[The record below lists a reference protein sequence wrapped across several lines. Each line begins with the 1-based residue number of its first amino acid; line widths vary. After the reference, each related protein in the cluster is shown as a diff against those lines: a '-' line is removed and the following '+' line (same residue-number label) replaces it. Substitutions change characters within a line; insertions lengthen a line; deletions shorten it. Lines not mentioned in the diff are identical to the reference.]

1 MIIDSHCH
9 LSYKNKFEN
18 ISEIIRNANDVGVK
32 KFLNIATKFSEFE
45 TLVNISKNYE
55 DIYYTLGIHPHE
67 ADEMSQNIVDEIKN
81 KLTDSK
87 LLAIGETGLDYYY
100 NHSDK
105 KKQIRSLEMH
115 IEISQETNLPLVIHM
130 RDSEEDMISIF
141 KKNIKIKEFNAVI
154 HCFTGTKEFAH
165 EMLDFGFYISASGI
179 ITFKKSENLRNIF
192 GQIPLDK
199 ILVETDSP
207 FLTPE
212 PKRGKINQ
220 PANIIH
226 ILKKLSEIHNIEYDK
241 MCDITTKN
249 FSNLFK
255 RLV

>member
-18 ISEIIRNANDVGVK
+18 ISEVIRNANDVGVK
-32 KFLNIATKFSEFE
+32 KFLNISTKFSEFE
-45 TLVNISKNYE
+45 ILAKVSKDYE
-55 DIYYTLGIHPHE
+55 NIYYTLGVHPHE
-67 ADEMSQNIVDEIKN
+67 ADEMCQNIIDKIKN
-81 KLTDSK
+81 KLSDSK

-115 IEISQETNLPLVIHM
+115 IELSQETDLPLVIHM
-130 RDSEEDMISIF
+130 RDSEEDMIRIF
-141 KKNIKIKEFNAVI
+141 NNKIKIKEFNAVI
-154 HCFTGTKEFAH
+154 HCFTGTKKFAE
-165 EMLDFGFYISASGI
+165 EMLDLGFYISASGI

-192 GQIPLDK
+192 RQIPLDK

-207 FLTPE
+207 FLAPE
-212 PKRGKINQ
+212 PKRGKSNE

-226 ILKKLSEIHNIEYDK
+226 TIKKLSEIHHMKYEK

-255 RLV
+255 KLV

>member
-9 LSYKNKFEN
+9 LSYKDKFEN

-32 KFLNIATKFSEFE
+32 KFLNISTKFSEFE
-45 TLVNISKNYE
+45 TLVNISKKYE
-55 DIYYTLGIHPHE
+55 DIYYTLGVHPHE
-67 ADEMSQNIVDEIKN
+67 ADEMCQNIVDEIKN
-81 KLTDSK
+81 KLSDSK

-115 IEISQETNLPLVIHM
+115 IELSQETNLPLVIHM
-130 RDSEEDMISIF
+130 RDAEEDMISIF

-154 HCFTGTKEFAH
+154 HCFTGTKEFAD
-165 EMLDFGFYISASGI
+165 EMLDLGFYISASGI

-207 FLTPE
+207 FLSPE

-226 ILKKLSEIHNIEYDK
+226 TLKKLSEIHNIEYDK

-249 FSNLFK
+249 FYNLFK
-255 RLV
+255 SLS